1 LDEGDTSDSVCHNQG
16 VSPVPVHLG
25 AKGRVVLPA
34 SIRRQLG
41 LEQGAELLARV
52 EGEGIVL
59 EPRGAALRR
68 LRSFFDGVP
77 SGTSLVDD
85 VLAERR
91 RDAAHDA

>member
-1 LDEGDTSDSVCHNQG
+1 MD
-16 VSPVPVHLG
+16 PVPVHLG

-34 SIRRQLG
+34 AIRRALG
-41 LEQGAELLARV
+41 LEQGAELLVRL
-52 EGEGIVL
+52 EGEGILL

-77 SGTSLVDD
+77 AGTSLVDD

-91 RDAAHDA
+91 REAAHDA

>member
-1 LDEGDTSDSVCHNQG
+1 MCHN
-16 VSPVPVHLG
+16 VSVNPVPVHLG

-34 SIRRQLG
+34 SMRRALG
-41 LEQGAELLARV
+41 LHEGAELLARV

-59 EPRGAALRR
+59 EPRGVALRR

-77 SGTSLVDD
+77 SETSLVDE

-91 RDAAHDA
+91 RDAARDA

>member
-1 LDEGDTSDSVCHNQG
+1 MCHN
-16 VSPVPVHLG
+16 VSVTPVPVHLG

-34 SIRRQLG
+34 AIRRELG
-41 LEQGAELLARV
+41 LQEGVELLARV

-77 SGTSLVDD
+77 SETSLGDE

-91 RDAAHDA
+91 RDAAREA

>member
-1 LDEGDTSDSVCHNQG
+1 VN
-16 VSPVPVHLG
+16 PVPVHLG

-34 SIRRQLG
+34 SIRRALG
-41 LEQGAELLARV
+41 LEQGAELLVRV
-52 EGEGIVL
+52 EGDGIVL

-77 SGTSLVDD
+77 PGSSLVDE

-91 RDAAHDA
+91 REAADDG

>member
-1 LDEGDTSDSVCHNQG
+1 MN
-16 VSPVPVHLG
+16 PVPVHLG

-34 SIRRQLG
+34 SMRQALG
-41 LEQGAELLARV
+41 LREGAELLARL

-59 EPRGAALRR
+59 EPRGVALRR

-77 SGTSLVDD
+77 SETSLVAE
-85 VLAERR
+85 VLGERR

>member
-1 LDEGDTSDSVCHNQG
+1 VN
-16 VSPVPVHLG
+16 PVPVHLG

-34 SIRRQLG
+34 SIRRALG
-41 LEQGAELLARV
+41 LEQGTELLARV
-52 EGEGIVL
+52 EGDGIVL

-77 SGTSLVDD
+77 PGTSLVDE

-91 RDAAHDA
+91 REAADDG